1 MERNELFKKLLS
13 GEHMLLGGV
22 AGSGKTTLLQE
33 MAREIRR
40 QYAPEEATVILIET
54 RGADWE
60 AFKGIEHLSCTCR
73 EDELYALT
81 RLREFTDLA
90 HERLRCSAAK
100 PRIYIL
106 MDEFAPF
113 MQRHPKALEEIVMQ
127 LAPIGRKTG
136 IKLVLSTQFVYP
148 EVLTGLIRAH
158 FPARAA
164 FRLPREENS
173 MLLLDAPGAEK
184 LEKPGDMLFYPNGAE
199 EPVQIHVQLTA
210 DA

>member
-1 MERNELFKKLLS
+1 MIERDELFKKLLS

-40 QYAPEEATVILIET
+40 QYPLEEAMVILIET

-60 AFKGIEHLSCTCR
+60 DFKGIEHLSCTRR

-81 RLREFTDLA
+81 LLREFTELA
-90 HERLRCSAAK
+90 HERLRCSAQK
-100 PRIYIL
+100 PRLYIL
-106 MDEFAPF
+106 IDEFAPF
-113 MQRHPKALEEIVMQ
+113 MQRHQKALEEIVMQ

-148 EVLTGLIRAH
+148 EVLTGILRANI
-158 FPARAA
+158 PARAA
-164 FRLPREENS
+164 FRLPREVDS
-173 MLLLDAPGAEK
+173 LLLLDAPGAEK
-184 LEKPGDMLFYPNGAE
+184 LQKPGDFLFLPIGME
-199 EPVQIHVQLTA
+199 KPVSARV
-210 DA
+210 DPKR